1 MKKSAGILLFRI
13 NNRKLEV
20 FLVHPGGPFWKGKDA
35 GTWSIP
41 KGEYGENEDALSAA
55 IREFEEETGTKPSG
69 NFIPLIPVKQ
79 KAGNMVDAW
88 AVKGDL
94 DADTIHSN
102 MFRMEWPPKS
112 GKWQEFPEADK
123 GAWLGLEEA
132 REKINQ
138 AQAAFLDD
146 LVQKISIG

>member
-1 MKKSAGILLFRI
+1 MFRI

-69 NFIPLIPVKQ
+69 NFISLIPVKQ
-79 KAGNMVDAW
+79 KAGKMVEAW

-132 REKINQ
+132 REKINP